1 MARYILDHDCQMS
14 LFMNRL
20 WGKEGDLPVILKA
33 NNEEIRVLKIKMKQV
48 RRILC
53 NILNLLMV
61 EKAQESN
68 KKLSNRL
75 KEKNSQVI
83 DLQEDSKEFKRRN
96 KDDGHDN
103 KYDLREQLEE
113 VTRNLKER
121 DTEFKVTIDLLDINY
136 SPAQYY
142 RAYCTARMS

>member
-1 MARYILDHDCQMS
+1 
-14 LFMNRL
+14 
-20 WGKEGDLPVILKA
+20 LK
-33 NNEEIRVLKIKMKQV
+33 
-48 RRILC
+48 
-53 NILNLLMV
+53 
-61 EKAQESN
+61 KAQESN

-75 KEKNSQVI
+75 KEKNIQVI
-83 DLQEDSKEFKRRN
+83 DLQEDNKELKRRN
-96 KDDGHDN
+96 KDDGHDD

-121 DTEFKVTIDLLDINY
+121 DTEFKVTIDLLDLNY

>member
-1 MARYILDHDCQMS
+1 
-14 LFMNRL
+14 
-20 WGKEGDLPVILKA
+20 
-33 NNEEIRVLKIKMKQV
+33 MK
-48 RRILC
+48 
-53 NILNLLMV
+53 
-61 EKAQESN
+61 KAQESN

-75 KEKNSQVI
+75 KEKNIQVI
-83 DLQEDSKEFKRRN
+83 DLQEDNKELKRRN
-96 KDDGHDN
+96 KDDGHDD
-103 KYDLREQLEE
+103 KYDLREQLED

>member
-1 MARYILDHDCQMS
+1 
-14 LFMNRL
+14 MNRL
-20 WGKEGDLPVILKA
+20 WGKEGDLPVIWKA
-33 NNEEIRVLKIKMKQV
+33 HNEEIRVLKIKMKQV

-83 DLQEDSKEFKRRN
+83 DLQEDSKELKRRN
-96 KDDGHDN
+96 KDDGHDD

-113 VTRNLKER
+113 VTHNLKER
-121 DTEFKVTIDLLDINY
+121 DTEFKVTIELFDINN
-136 SPAQYY
+136 SPAQYF